1 MYWDWL
7 WNYGYELSDSVWSI
21 RSVDCVDTIYCKR
34 IECVCDWIDK
44 YGWVYEGEMC
54 DSCWSEISWWRVLW
68 REWKCYGMNV
78 IVCWKRCDVVLEND
92 NEVDSVQL
100 NEWKR
105 MTREWNKD
113 NIMWIVSISCSLI
126 ENHCLLHFINWSIPL
141 DDLND
146 NHHYYN

>member
-1 MYWDWL
+1 MWVYWDWL

-44 YGWVYEGEMC
+44 YGWVYEGAMY
-54 DSCWSEISWWRVLW
+54 DYYWSEISWWRVLW

-105 MTREWNKD
+105 MKYR
-113 NIMWIVSISCSLI
+113 
-126 ENHCLLHFINWSIPL
+126 
-141 DDLND
+141 
-146 NHHYYN
+146 

>member
-1 MYWDWL
+1 MC
-7 WNYGYELSDSVWSI
+7 G
-21 RSVDCVDTIYCKR
+21 
-34 IECVCDWIDK
+34 WIDK

-68 REWKCYGMNV
+68 REWKCYCMNV

-105 MTREWNKD
+105 MKYR
-113 NIMWIVSISCSLI
+113 
-126 ENHCLLHFINWSIPL
+126 
-141 DDLND
+141 
-146 NHHYYN
+146 